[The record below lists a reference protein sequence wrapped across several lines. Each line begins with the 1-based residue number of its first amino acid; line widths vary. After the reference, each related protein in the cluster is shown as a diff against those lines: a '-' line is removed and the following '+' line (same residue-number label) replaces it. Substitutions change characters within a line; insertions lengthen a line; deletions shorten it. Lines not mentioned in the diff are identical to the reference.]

1 VGRLADL
8 AFWRR
13 REVKKTFDFLFVQFS
28 GAILRRLDALEA
40 QGVEIMGVAEEIL
53 GKAGQAVTLLNE
65 ERAQSQAIR
74 AELILLRDQ
83 LPQEGGLSATEA
95 QEVLTALTSIV
106 DMIPATVEPVPP
118 IEAPPVGE

>member
-1 VGRLADL
+1 M
-8 AFWRR
+8 RR
-13 REVKKTFDFLFVQFS
+13 TFDFLLAEFL
-28 GAILRRLDALEA
+28 GAITRRLDALHA
-40 QGVEIMGVAEEIL
+40 QGEKIMGVAEEIL

-83 LPQEGGLSATEA
+83 LPQEGGLSPTQA

-118 IEAPPVGE
+118 IEAPPVEA